1 MDTLAAL
8 VESGRIV
15 DIMLLF
21 VAVEVIALAGFRLI
35 TGRGIPLPALILNI
49 GAGGSL
55 MVGLKL
61 VFDQAPWQ
69 WVAVA
74 LVAALVFHVGDLLQR
89 RGSAERP

>member
-1 MDTLAAL
+1 MDQLAAL

-21 VAVEVIALAGFRLI
+21 VAIEVIALAGYRLV

-61 VFDQAPWQ
+61 VFDQAPWH
-69 WVAVA
+69 WVAAA

-89 RGSAERP
+89 RRDLPRP